1 MLQKPAKTTI
11 SIHPLLAERWSPRAF
26 SGQPIDDET
35 LLRLLEAARWAP
47 SSNNSQPWRFLIAKR
62 EDEAA
67 FAAMFDC
74 LMPGNQHW
82 AGNAAAL
89 VIVTAVVRDGAEG
102 ELKPVNY
109 YNAGLAVAQM
119 VLEAGAN
126 GLVAHQMGGIYKD
139 KICEAYGLPAE
150 VDPIVA
156 VAIGTMGDPE
166 ALVEPL
172 REREYAER
180 VRKPLREVVFNGRWD
195 HPYPL
200 EEA

>member
-1 MLQKPAKTTI
+1 MLQKPAKTAV

-47 SSNNSQPWRFLIAKR
+47 SSNNSQPWRFLVAKR

-67 FAAMFDC
+67 FATMFDC
-74 LMPGNQHW
+74 LMRGNQHW
-82 AGNAAAL
+82 AGGAAAL
-89 VIVTAVVRDGAEG
+89 IVVTAVVRDEAEG
-102 ELKPVNY
+102 ELNPVHY

-119 VLEAGAN
+119 VVEASAN
-126 GLVAHQMGGIYKD
+126 GFVAHQMGGIHKD
-139 KICEAYGLPAE
+139 KIREVYALPPE

-156 VAIGTMGDPE
+156 VAIGTIGDPE
-166 ALVEPL
+166 ALEASL

-180 VRKPLREVVFNGRWD
+180 VRKPLGEVVFNGRWG
-195 HPYPL
+195 HSYPL